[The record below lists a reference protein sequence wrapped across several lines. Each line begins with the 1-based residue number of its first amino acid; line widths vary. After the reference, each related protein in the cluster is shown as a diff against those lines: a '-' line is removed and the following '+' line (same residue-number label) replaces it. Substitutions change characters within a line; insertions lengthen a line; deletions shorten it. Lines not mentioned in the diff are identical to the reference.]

1 MTEPAPR
8 GASFLDAVPLRGP
21 HGERLVGARTVRA
34 AGAIASAVFASDSG
48 PPAPERLSYL
58 EREFEDFLA
67 RSGHRARLMLSF
79 MIWLVA
85 LTAPLLI
92 GRLGPLGALAHQ
104 DRVRALDRL
113 ERRFGEPLVAVK
125 AILCLIYYE
134 HPDAAREVGFD
145 GKCHSPESDAR

>member
-1 MTEPAPR
+1 MAGPPSR
-8 GASFLDAVPLRGP
+8 ASLLDAVPLRGP
-21 HGERLVGARTVRA
+21 NGERLVGARTVKA
-34 AGAIASAVFASDSG
+34 TGAIASAVFATDSG
-48 PPAPERLSYL
+48 PPPPERLSYL

-67 RSGHRARLMLSF
+67 RSGPRARLMLSF

-85 LTAPLLI
+85 LAAPLLI
-92 GRLGPLGALAHQ
+92 GKLRPLQALAHD

-145 GKCHSPESDAR
+145 GECHSPEGVR

>member
-1 MTEPAPR
+1 MTEPPTR
-8 GASFLDAVPLRGP
+8 GGSFLDAVPLRGP

-34 AGAIASAVFASDSG
+34 ASAIASAVFASGSE
-48 PPAPERLSYL
+48 PPPPERLSYL

-67 RSGHRARLMLSF
+67 RSGPRARLMLSF

-85 LTAPLLI
+85 LAAPLLI
-92 GRLGPLGALAHQ
+92 GKLGPLGALAQ
-104 DRVRALDRL
+104 KDRVRALDRL
-113 ERRFGEPLVAVK
+113 ERGFGEPLVAVK

-145 GKCHSPESDAR
+145 GECHSPGGDSR

>member
-1 MTEPAPR
+1 MPDT
-8 GASFLDAVPLRGP
+8 VPLRGP
-21 HGERLVGARTVRA
+21 HGERLVAARTVRA
-34 AGAIASAVFASDSG
+34 AGAIASAVFATEDG

-67 RSGHRARLMLSF
+67 RSGPRARLMLSF

-85 LTAPLLI
+85 LAAPLLI
-92 GRLGPLGALAHQ
+92 GKKGPLGDLTQ
-104 DRVRALDRL
+104 RDRIRALDRL

-134 HPDAAREVGFD
+134 HPDAAREIGFD
-145 GKCHSPESDAR
+145 GECHSPGGAR